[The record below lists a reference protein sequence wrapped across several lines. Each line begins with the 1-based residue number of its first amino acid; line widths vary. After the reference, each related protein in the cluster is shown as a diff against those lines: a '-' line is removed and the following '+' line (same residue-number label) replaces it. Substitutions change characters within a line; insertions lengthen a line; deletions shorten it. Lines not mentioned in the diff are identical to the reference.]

1 MIKIKP
7 NNKHFRSQAAID
19 FITSYGF
26 AILFITIAIY
36 VVFQIGIIN
45 YRIVPEHCYS
55 IPSINCVSYA
65 INTTGGLTMVISQNT
80 GGTMKITGAGCSSLQ
95 NNSGNGPAY
104 GNVKMK
110 DYSNNPKVYPN
121 TEFSNTLIVYPN
133 SKVAIFAYCYNQ
145 KGIAAG
151 PLGDIYNGYV
161 WINYTYSQLP
171 SNAIYIVDIAS
182 LSMKYT

>member
-1 MIKIKP
+1 MK
-7 NNKHFRSQAAID
+7 SQAAID

-36 VVFQIGIIN
+36 VVFQLGIIN

-80 GGTMKITGAGCSSLQ
+80 GGTMDITGAGCASLQ
-95 NNSGNGPAY
+95 SNSGNGPAY

-110 DYSNNPKVYPN
+110 DYANDPSVYPN
-121 TEFSNTLIVYPN
+121 NEFSNTLIVYPN
-133 SKVAIFAYCYNQ
+133 SKVVLFVYCYNQ

-151 PLGDIYNGYV
+151 DLGGIYNGYV

-171 SNAIYIVDIAS
+171 SNEIYVVNIAS
-182 LSMKYT
+182 LALKYT